1 MFAHGVTDEAGMSH
15 SSSVDLYRVFRRHAC
30 YELRLSET
38 ETNPNASDPPM
49 KTLTSAQQKDV
60 DETLSQVLHS
70 FRFVK

>member
-1 MFAHGVTDEAGMSH
+1 MFVHGVTDEVGMSH

-38 ETNPNASDPPM
+38 ETNLNVSDPPM
-49 KTLTSAQQKDV
+49 KTLTSARQKDV